1 MKPKTA
7 IIAFII
13 SNALIII
20 GVAIFI
26 SNESLRDISRVIMTI
41 GILFYAVCAFGV
53 VSIFS
58 KSTSSSLFQ
67 FGFKKHEGNNFL
79 HAFLVIWF
87 AIFWFY
93 FKLPQKLLKII

>member
-20 GVAIFI
+20 GVAVFI
-26 SNESLRDISRVIMTI
+26 SNESLRDISRVIMAM

-53 VSIFS
+53 VSI
-58 KSTSSSLFQ
+58 L
-67 FGFKKHEGNNFL
+67 FKK
-79 HAFLVIWF
+79 
-87 AIFWFY
+87 Y
-93 FKLPQKLLKII
+93 FK